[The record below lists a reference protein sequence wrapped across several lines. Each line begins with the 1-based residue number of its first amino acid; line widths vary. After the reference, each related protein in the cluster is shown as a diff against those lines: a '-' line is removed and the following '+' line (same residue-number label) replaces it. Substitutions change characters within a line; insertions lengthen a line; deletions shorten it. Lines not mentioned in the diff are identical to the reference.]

1 MKLGVFTPV
10 FGGLSVQEML
20 AKVRALEKVQ
30 AIEIGTG
37 GWPGSDHINLDA
49 LLDNK
54 TRSCDYR
61 KMLADAGLTISA
73 LSCHGNPLH
82 PVRATAKEYDETFRK
97 TVRLAE
103 QMDVRVV
110 VTFTAGSETRPV
122 TLRTAVVRC
131 RPVVPKVT

>member
-10 FGGLSVQEML
+10 FGGMSVKEML

-37 GWPGSDHINLDA
+37 GWPGADHIDLDG

-54 TRSCDYR
+54 QRSCDYR

-73 LSCHGNPLH
+73 LSCHGNPIH
-82 PVRATAKEYDETFRK
+82 PVRETAKRSEEHTSELQSLRHL
-97 TVRLAE
+97 VCRL
-103 QMDVRVV
+103 
-110 VTFTAGSETRPV
+110 
-122 TLRTAVVRC
+122 
-131 RPVVPKVT
+131 